1 MTEKRQNIRLAVVG
15 DLLLTTPYSATTPGR
30 GMEALSA
37 EIREIFSSCDLV
49 FANLECTLPAEKLI
63 ATEPRVLTT
72 ERQLESL
79 AAAHINLVTLGNNH
93 AFDTFDEGFYKTTQK
108 LDQLDIHAF
117 GAGYNLKQASIPSVF
132 TINGISIA
140 FLAAVD
146 RSSGMNSFATENSSG
161 VPQLNSEIICT
172 KIRELKLEND
182 HVIFAPHWGEE
193 RFRFPSSQQIEQ
205 AHAFIDAG
213 ASLVLGHHPHVI
225 QGTEHYKNGF
235 IAYSLGNFLTNNV
248 YWENGDILTWNR
260 FERTSEIVLIEL
272 EGLQISNIQQ
282 LPTYD
287 NGEEIVIEKS
297 GWGDKCL
304 KKADHYLEKGVTPAD
319 YQREAFRVRTLL
331 PFKNQLRWE
340 NLRRIRGGH
349 FKKALKL
356 ILQKKER

>member
-1 MTEKRQNIRLAVVG
+1 MSLKSQKIRLAVVG
-15 DLLLTTPYSATTPGR
+15 DLLLTTPYAAKTPGR

-37 EIREIFSSCDLV
+37 EIRELFSSCDLV

-72 ERQLESL
+72 EKQLESL
-79 AAAHINLVTLGNNH
+79 AAAHINLVTLANNH

-108 LDQLDIHAF
+108 LEKLAIHAF
-117 GAGYNLKQASIPSVF
+117 GAGSNLQQAATPALF
-132 TINGISIA
+132 TNNGISIA

-161 VPQLNSEIICT
+161 VPYLNSEIICT

-225 QGTEHYKNGF
+225 QGTEHYNEGF

-248 YWENGDILTWNR
+248 YWENGDALTWNR
-260 FERTSEIVLIEL
+260 FERTSEIILIEL
-272 EGLQISNIQQ
+272 EGSQVTHIQQ
-282 LPTYD
+282 IPTYD
-287 NGEEIVIEKS
+287 NGKEIVIEKS

-304 KKADHYLEKGVTPAD
+304 KKADRYLKNGITPAS
-319 YQREAFRVRTLL
+319 YQREAFRVRTIL
-331 PFKNQLRWE
+331 PFKNQLCWE
-340 NLRRIRGGH
+340 KLRRIRGGH
-349 FKKALKL
+349 LKKAVKL
-356 ILQKKER
+356 ILQKK